1 MITAKEFPN
10 KTFTDKEELFKELKE
25 NKASLI
31 SLKKAENKKADAYS
45 FVGVA
50 GNEKEFSNKAE
61 YDETKPNADLLVKVI
76 INTTNLMDSHCD
88 VHIPGIWKKSLNDN
102 KFFLHL
108 QEHERE
114 FDKVITDTAK
124 GYTQSLSWEKLG
136 YPFEGK
142 TEALTFES
150 IIEKKRNPF
159 MYDQYMNGWV
169 KNHSVGMRYI
179 QMYLCINSE
188 AEWNA
193 EEKENWD
200 KYYPMIA
207 NKEMADEKGYFWA
220 VTEAKIIEGSA
231 VVVGSNYATPTMS
244 MQEVEEPDDEST
256 PYKQEPSNDTQTE
269 TRKKSII

>member
-10 KTFTDKEELFKELKE
+10 KVFSTKEELFKELKE
-25 NKASLI
+25 NKSSLI

-45 FVGVA
+45 FVEVA

-124 GYTQSLSWEKLG
+124 GYTQSLSWGKLG

-142 TEALTFES
+142 TEALIFES
-150 IIEKKRNPF
+150 VIEKKRNPF

-231 VVVGSNYATPTMS
+231 VVIGSNYVTPTMS
-244 MQEVEEPDDEST
+244 MQEVEEPGDDPT